1 MEKSKED
8 SQAFKDWK
16 VKRDKNK
23 RGAIIF
29 FLLLLITGVII
40 IVKDNFD
47 ISFYSGLLIS
57 VGALFLWAMST
68 VKNDIEEYESD
79 VYGEAKKK
87 KNTEKQKI
95 QKQIQSN
102 VNKSNGYKEVDS
114 KIRKTEKI
122 NEKLKK
128 ADKLEIVLNE
138 IQQIEIPEVSDLKKV
153 IIENEKRIID
163 KGGDNQLFSFLKL
176 DSFLRDYR
184 SKLLEDQ
191 AGLDGILN
199 ISWLKSQITV
209 ESNRNDIDKIIENLN
224 DMSAK
229 LEGRRT
235 SGFDANVEKL
245 FEMGDVIKPVMEN
258 QIKTM
263 VFYHNIAQ
271 AMMVFYLNDNKIR
284 YFEIYEAFDKLGVF
298 DSSWQKNVLNK
309 LESLELRLAN
319 LSNQLTELNQ
329 NFISILEISNDITVE
344 LKHINSSINTSNVI
358 QAISAYQLWRINK
371 NTKY

>member
-16 VKRDKNK
+16 AKRDKNK

-29 FLLLLITGVII
+29 FLLLVVFGLV
-40 IVKDNFD
+40 VLAKDNFNL
-47 ISFYSGLLIS
+47 SFYSGMLIS

-68 VKNDIEEYESD
+68 VKNDINEYEAD
-79 VYGEAKKK
+79 VYGDAKKK
-87 KNTEKQKI
+87 KNTDKQKI
-95 QKQIQSN
+95 QRQIQSN
-102 VNKSNGYKEVDS
+102 ANKSNGFKEVD
-114 KIRKTEKI
+114 KDIKKTEKI
-122 NEKLKK
+122 NEKLRM

-138 IQQIEIPEVSDLKKV
+138 IQQIEIPEVSDFKKV
-153 IIENEKRIID
+153 IIENEKRIIE

-191 AGLDGILN
+191 SGLDGILN
-199 ISWLKSQITV
+199 ISWLKSQIKV
-209 ESNRNDIDKIIENLN
+209 ESNRTDIDKIVENLN

-229 LEGRRT
+229 LEGRKT
-235 SGFDANVEKL
+235 SGFDANVDKL
-245 FEMGDVIKPVMEN
+245 FEMGDVIKPVMES

-309 LESLELRLAN
+309 LESLELRLAH

-329 NFISILEISNDITVE
+329 NFISILEISNDIVLE
-344 LKHINSSINTSNVI
+344 LKHINSGINTNNVI

-371 NTKY
+371 NTGY

>member
-138 IQQIEIPEVSDLKKV
+138 IQQIQIPEVSDLKKV